1 MDIADSTNTYISN
14 EEPWNKAKNE
24 QIDECISVCSEALNV
39 FKDLNILISAIIPTT
54 ADKVFSLLN
63 INKQNYSN
71 LCEDSLNNVN
81 EFKPLLKRLEKDNFE
96 GILDNNE

>member
-39 FKDLNILISAIIPTT
+39 FKDLNILISAIIP
-54 ADKVFSLLN
+54 
-63 INKQNYSN
+63 Q
-71 LCEDSLNNVN
+71 
-81 EFKPLLKRLEKDNFE
+81 RLIRYFHY
-96 GILDNNE
+96 